1 MRRLVMALVILGG
14 SATSALAAVPRL
26 TNNDAD
32 YVLMPLLGYVAII
45 VGARGGQ
52 LFKRR
57 LLRKVE

>member
-1 MRRLVMALVILGG
+1 MQRLIDTLLVLMG

-26 TNNDAD
+26 THNDAD
-32 YVLMPLLGYVAII
+32 YVLMPLLGYVAIV

-57 LLRKVE
+57 LLRKVG